1 MESNQVITR
10 DSRLA
15 RGQVVYDA
23 LVLDARLRQSLMT
36 VRSLGSR
43 GLRVA
48 ALEPFAGVPT
58 FSSRWCQKAF
68 VCPAHVGT
76 KDYLTY
82 LEQVLDCTNARV
94 LITSSDGTI
103 AFIRRHRERLEQ
115 KVRIALAREPALGI
129 AMNKELTLGIAK
141 QLGIG
146 VPRGVKV
153 KEVGEVE
160 AALHE
165 ISLPAVGKPVE
176 SWDEQHRASM
186 KSELVTTPDEARRA
200 VEELTRFGGAT
211 LFQQFLPGERESLG
225 FLSANG
231 QVYARFAQWTKRSAP
246 PLGGTSVVHQRIAVP
261 PDIGTQAER
270 LVHEIGLEGYC
281 QLEFRR
287 DDAGYPY
294 LMEINPRL
302 NLTIENAVYAGVDF
316 PYLLY
321 QWASGEQ
328 INVVK
333 DYRVGGWMRDL
344 EGDMRATAAA
354 LQQHGRPGVP
364 SPARTIFDF
373 CASFFMPMRYAYV
386 DWKDP
391 LPAFIATANFIRRWG
406 AEAITMWLSRL
417 RRRFSQ
423 SFRGRR

>member
-1 MESNQVITR
+1 M
-10 DSRLA
+10 
-15 RGQVVYDA
+15 
-23 LVLDARLRQSLMT
+23 
-36 VRSLGSR
+36 
-43 GLRVA
+43 
-48 ALEPFAGVPT
+48 
-58 FSSRWCQKAF
+58 
-68 VCPAHVGT
+68 
-76 KDYLTY
+76 
-82 LEQVLDCTNARV
+82 
-94 LITSSDGTI
+94 
-103 AFIRRHRERLEQ
+103 
-115 KVRIALAREPALGI
+115 
-129 AMNKELTLGIAK
+129 
-141 QLGIG
+141 
-146 VPRGVKV
+146 
-153 KEVGEVE
+153 
-160 AALHE
+160 
-165 ISLPAVGKPVE
+165 
-176 SWDEQHRASM
+176 
-186 KSELVTTPDEARRA
+186 
-200 VEELTRFGGAT
+200 
-211 LFQQFLPGERESLG
+211 
-225 FLSANG
+225 
-231 QVYARFAQWTKRSAP
+231 
-246 PLGGTSVVHQRIAVP
+246 VHQRIAVP